1 MGRPSPLARSVDL
14 DPFRNATDHQVAA
27 RFHVQ
32 YASALARLPAG
43 RQVFHGLP
51 FDLGPGP
58 AARRWILVDGA
69 TTIDLTGGGTASHV
83 VVAHLCDTWRDD
95 AGARP
100 HGLAVGHVVPVGE
113 PLARYTVVDR
123 AGRSWSRIIRRRF
136 EVNDGILGW
145 GSTAFASVAHIENEV
160 ADWRGPHSA
169 QGPGRY
175 ASAGHSGS
183 LTIMPGTYGANQTG
197 MSDFVPSPSD
207 DALLWLHAIELEAG
221 AEPVGLHLEPLA
233 EGRPGSDIIVGAVTL
248 YRGSANPLAR
258 GPRFQVRVEGLAGR
272 SPEVDLGTIIRT
284 LPAPAA
290 RPVTEDADAIVGWGT
305 SRRDPD
311 GHASAASLVDLAI
324 APDAVV
330 NVDGWSVPGRELLT
344 GTLVRD
350 PASRRSIEVLPAA
363 RVPVEVDIVD
373 RTTGQ
378 LVPGRVRFTAADGRY
393 LPPVG
398 HRDEVNPGFYE
409 DTGGDLVLGSS
420 TYAYVPGRFS
430 IELPV
435 GAVDVEVVGGFDRA
449 PHRARLEVDPST
461 GRFELPLDRTI
472 DLHAGRWVTA
482 DTHVHFLAPSTALLQ
497 AAAEDVDLVNLL
509 ATQWGDLFTNVTD
522 LPWGS
527 MADPSG
533 RRIVVVGTENR
544 QNMLGH
550 LALLGAHR
558 PVQPFASGGPPEG
571 RMAGQLTV
579 LLADWADRCRAA
591 GGLVV
596 AAHFPLPYA
605 EIAADIVAGKIDALE
620 TQALSP
626 GLDDPSVLEWYR
638 FLNLGYRLP
647 IVAGT
652 DKMSAEVP
660 IGAVRTYGHLLTDE
674 ALTFDAWAA
683 AVRAGRTFVT
693 SGPILEL
700 AVDGHEPGDVIR
712 LGSAGRLDVTARARA
727 AQPVIAELE
736 LIVNGRVVAATGAA
750 AGSTELS
757 LHETVEIA
765 AGSWIAARSRSRNEI
780 VSAFATSM
788 AAHTSPVYVEVEDR
802 PMVPPTDDVEV
813 VAQIIEGARTWVA
826 ELAAVA
832 GSDERARMVRFFDD
846 SLETFRRRTRAS
858 GPAGPGVG
866 FGRDLVD
873 PDGPAFEP
881 APLRG
886 EGQAE
891 RFQGVIRPGR
901 RRAALGERAEERVEL
916 EPVGDLEPVREVLVV
931 VALVAEAPRVGHV
944 RLLGCLDDDLAER
957 TRHLRPDVVAPG
969 GAARHLDHTQGA
981 VAEAEHRHGRV
992 DVATLVEPLVDQVA
1006 PPGRDL
1012 LDLTDEEPGEVEVVD
1027 AHVEERPAAVADEL
1041 GRRQVRVS

>member
-1 MGRPSPLARSVDL
+1 MGRPSSLATTVDL
-14 DPFRNATDHQVAA
+14 DPFRNATDRRVAA
-27 RFHVQ
+27 RFHAQ
-32 YASALARLPAG
+32 YGAALPRLPAG
-43 RQVFHGLP
+43 RHIFHGLP
-51 FDLGPGP
+51 FDLGPSSS
-58 AARRWILVDGA
+58 AERWILVDGP

-83 VVAHLCDTWRDD
+83 VIAHLCDTWRND

-100 HGLAVGHVVPVGE
+100 VGLAVGHVVPVGE
-113 PLARYTVVDR
+113 PLARYTVKDK

-136 EVNDGILGW
+136 EVNDGLLGW
-145 GSTAFASVAHIENEV
+145 GSTAFAAIGHLDNEV
-160 ADWRGPHSA
+160 VDWRGPHPA

-197 MSDFVPSPSD
+197 MSDLVPSPSD
-207 DALLWLHAIELEAG
+207 DALLWLHAIAIEPG
-221 AEPVGLHLEPLA
+221 AEPVSLDLEPLA
-233 EGRPGSDIIVGAVTL
+233 EGRPGSDVIVAGVTL
-248 YRGSANPLAR
+248 YRGSASPLAR
-258 GPRFQVRVEGLAGR
+258 GPRFQVRVEGLAGQ
-272 SPEVDLGTIIRT
+272 PLQVDLGTIIRT
-284 LPAPAA
+284 RPAPAT
-290 RPVTEDADAIVGWGT
+290 RQVPVAGEAIVGWGT
-305 SRRDPD
+305 SRDDPA
-311 GHASAASLVDLAI
+311 HRTSAAAFVDLAI
-324 APDAVV
+324 APDAVIQ
-330 NVDGWSVPGRELLT
+330 VDGWDVHGRELLK
-344 GTLVRD
+344 GILLHD
-350 PASRRSIEVLPAA
+350 PAGRRSIEMLAA
-363 RVPVEVDIVD
+363 PRVPVEVEIVD

-378 LVPGRVRFTAADGRY
+378 LVPGRVRFTAGDGRY

-398 HRDEVNPGFYE
+398 HRDEVNPGFFE

-420 TYAYVPGRFS
+420 AYAYVPGRFS

-461 GRFELPLDRTI
+461 DRLELPLDRTV

-497 AAAEDVDLVNLL
+497 AAAEDVDLVNVL

-544 QNMLGH
+544 QNVLGH

-620 TQALSP
+620 TQALAP
-626 GLDDPSVLEWYR
+626 GLDDPSMLEWYR
-638 FLNLGYRLP
+638 YLNLGYRLP
-647 IVAGT
+647 LVAGT
-652 DKMSAEVP
+652 DKMSAEIP

-674 ALTFDAWAA
+674 ALTFDSWAA

-712 LGSAGRLDVTARARA
+712 LGSGRRLEVAMRARA

-736 LIVNGRVVAATGAA
+736 LVVNGHVVAATGAA
-750 AGSTELS
+750 GSTELN
-757 LHETVEIA
+757 LRETVEIR

-788 AAHTSPVYVEVEDR
+788 AAHTSPVYVEVKDR
-802 PMVPPTDDVEV
+802 PMVPPADDMEV
-813 VAQIIEGARTWVA
+813 VAQVIEGARTWVA

-832 GSDERARMVRFFDD
+832 DSGERARMVRFFDD
-846 SLETFRRRTRAS
+846 SLETLRRRTSSR
-858 GPAGPGVG
+858 
-866 FGRDLVD
+866 
-873 PDGPAFEP
+873 EP
-881 APLRG
+881 TFPT
-886 EGQAE
+886 
-891 RFQGVIRPGR
+891 VTPR
-901 RRAALGERAEERVEL
+901 R
-916 EPVGDLEPVREVLVV
+916 
-931 VALVAEAPRVGHV
+931 
-944 RLLGCLDDDLAER
+944 
-957 TRHLRPDVVAPG
+957 
-969 GAARHLDHTQGA
+969 
-981 VAEAEHRHGRV
+981 
-992 DVATLVEPLVDQVA
+992 
-1006 PPGRDL
+1006 
-1012 LDLTDEEPGEVEVVD
+1012 
-1027 AHVEERPAAVADEL
+1027 
-1041 GRRQVRVS
+1041 

>member
-1 MGRPSPLARSVDL
+1 RR
-14 DPFRNATDHQVAA
+14 VAA
-27 RFHVQ
+27 RFHAQ
-32 YASALARLPAG
+32 YAAPLARLPAG
-43 RQVFHGLP
+43 QQVFLGLP
-51 FDLGPGP
+51 FDLGPG
-58 AARRWILVDGA
+58 AAAPRWIILDGPTSIA
-69 TTIDLTGGGTASHV
+69 LTGGGTASHV

-100 HGLAVGHVVPVGE
+100 TGLAVGHVVPVGE

-123 AGRSWSRIIRRRF
+123 AGQSWSRTIRRRF

-145 GSTAFASVAHIENEV
+145 GSTAFRAIGHIENEV
-160 ADWRGPHSA
+160 VDWRGPHPA

-175 ASAGHSGS
+175 TSAGQSGS

-197 MSDFVPSPSD
+197 MTDFVPSPSD
-207 DALLWLHAIELEAG
+207 DAFLWLHAIEIEAG
-221 AEPVGLHLEPLA
+221 AEPAGLLLEPLA
-233 EGRPGSDIIVGAVTL
+233 DGRPGSDVIVAAVTL

-258 GPRFQVRVEGLAGR
+258 GARIQVRVEGLAGR
-272 SPEVDLGTIIRT
+272 PPEVDLGTIIRT
-284 LPAPAA
+284 VPAPA
-290 RPVTEDADAIVGWGT
+290 PPGPEGGDTIVGWGT
-305 SRRDPD
+305 SRAEPD
-311 GHASAASLVDLAI
+311 GTASTAAIVDMAI

-330 NVDGWSVPGRELLT
+330 NLDGWEVPGWELLE
-344 GTLVRD
+344 GVPIRD
-350 PASRRSIEVLPAA
+350 PAGRRSIEVLPAA

-378 LVPGRVRFTAADGRY
+378 LVPGRVCFTAADGRY

-435 GAVDVEVVGGFDRA
+435 GGVDVEVVGGFDRA
-449 PHRARLEVDPST
+449 PHRTRLEIDQST

-527 MADPSG
+527 MGDPSG

-544 QNMLGH
+544 QNVLGH
-550 LALLGAHR
+550 LVLLGARR

-596 AAHFPLPYA
+596 GAHFPLPYA

-620 TQALSP
+620 TQALSA

-638 FLNLGYRLP
+638 FLNLDYRLP
-647 IVAGT
+647 LVAGT
-652 DKMSAEVP
+652 DKMSSEVP

-712 LGSAGRLDVTARARA
+712 LGSAGRLEVTARARA

-736 LIVNGRVVAATGAA
+736 LVVNGRVVAATGAA
-750 AGSTELS
+750 ASGATGATELS
-757 LHETVEIA
+757 LHETVEIG
-765 AGSWIAARSRSRNEI
+765 AGSWIAARSRSPNQI
-780 VSAFATSM
+780 MSAFTTSM
-788 AAHTSPVYVEVEDR
+788 AAHTSPVYVEVEDA
-802 PMVPPTDDVEV
+802 PMVPQPDDVEV
-813 VAQIIEGARTWVA
+813 VAQVIEGARTWVA
-826 ELAAVA
+826 ELAAVTDSA
-832 GSDERARMVRFFDD
+832 DRARMVRFFDA
-846 SLETFRRRTRAS
+846 SLETFRRRTRPS
-858 GPAGPGVG
+858 GPGGSG
-866 FGRDLVD
+866 
-873 PDGPAFEP
+873 
-881 APLRG
+881 LRS
-886 EGQAE
+886 
-891 RFQGVIRPGR
+891 RP
-901 RRAALGERAEERVEL
+901 
-916 EPVGDLEPVREVLVV
+916 
-931 VALVAEAPRVGHV
+931 
-944 RLLGCLDDDLAER
+944 
-957 TRHLRPDVVAPG
+957 
-969 GAARHLDHTQGA
+969 
-981 VAEAEHRHGRV
+981 
-992 DVATLVEPLVDQVA
+992 
-1006 PPGRDL
+1006 
-1012 LDLTDEEPGEVEVVD
+1012 
-1027 AHVEERPAAVADEL
+1027 
-1041 GRRQVRVS
+1041 

>member
-1 MGRPSPLARSVDL
+1 MGRPSPLARPVDL
-14 DPFRNATDHQVAA
+14 DRFRNATERQVAV
-27 RFHVQ
+27 RFQ
-32 YASALARLPAG
+32 AQTAAALAHLPSG
-43 RQVFHGLP
+43 QQVFHGLP
-51 FDLGPGP
+51 FELGPG
-58 AARRWILVDGA
+58 AAGRRWILLDGPTA
-69 TTIDLTGGGTASHV
+69 IDLAGCGSASHV

-95 AGARP
+95 AGSRP
-100 HGLAVGHVVPVGE
+100 IGLAVGHVVPVGE
-113 PLARYTVVDR
+113 PLARYTVVDK
-123 AGRSWSRIIRRRF
+123 AGREWQRTIRRRF

-145 GSTAFASVAHIENEV
+145 GSTAFAALPHVENEV
-160 ADWRGPHSA
+160 ADWRGPHPV

-175 ASAGHSGS
+175 APAGHSGS

-197 MSDFVPSPSD
+197 VSDFVPSPSD
-207 DALLWLHAIELEAG
+207 DALLWLHAIEIEAG
-221 AEPVGLHLEPLA
+221 AEPVSLLLEPLA
-233 EGRPGSDIIVGAVTL
+233 GGRPGSDVIVAAVTMFH
-248 YRGSANPLAR
+248 GSASPLRRGAR
-258 GPRFQVRVEGLAGR
+258 FHVRVEGLAGR

-284 LPAPAA
+284 RPAPATHPEPA
-290 RPVTEDADAIVGWGT
+290 GGDAIAGWGT
-305 SRRDPD
+305 PRQDPD
-311 GHASAASLVDLAI
+311 GSASGAALVEMAI
-324 APDAVV
+324 APDAIVDI
-330 NVDGWSVPGRELLT
+330 DGWSVHARDLLNE
-344 GTLVRD
+344 GVVRD
-350 PASRRSIEVLPAA
+350 PAGRRSVEVLPVA
-363 RVPVEVDIVD
+363 RVPVEVQIVD

-378 LVPGRVRFTAADGRY
+378 PVPGRVRFTAVDGRY

-449 PHRARLEVDPST
+449 PYRARLEVETST
-461 GRFELPLDRTI
+461 SRLELPLDRTI

-533 RRIVVVGTENR
+533 RRLVVVGTENR

-712 LGSAGRLDVTARARA
+712 LGSDGGRLEVSARARA

-736 LIVNGRVVAATGAA
+736 LIVNGRVVAATGTA

-757 LHETVEIA
+757 LHETVGIS

-780 VSAFATSM
+780 MSAFTSSM
-788 AAHTSPVYVEVEDR
+788 AAHTSPVYVEVQDR
-802 PMVPPTDDVEV
+802 PMVPIADDVEV
-813 VAQIIEGARTWVA
+813 VEQIIEGARTWVA

-832 GSDERARMVRFFDD
+832 GSDERARMVRFFDA
-846 SLETFRRRTRAS
+846 SLETFRRRNPLLGSR
-858 GPAGPGVG
+858 
-866 FGRDLVD
+866 
-873 PDGPAFEP
+873 P
-881 APLRG
+881 AP
-886 EGQAE
+886 
-891 RFQGVIRPGR
+891 P
-901 RRAALGERAEERVEL
+901 
-916 EPVGDLEPVREVLVV
+916 
-931 VALVAEAPRVGHV
+931 
-944 RLLGCLDDDLAER
+944 
-957 TRHLRPDVVAPG
+957 
-969 GAARHLDHTQGA
+969 
-981 VAEAEHRHGRV
+981 
-992 DVATLVEPLVDQVA
+992 
-1006 PPGRDL
+1006 
-1012 LDLTDEEPGEVEVVD
+1012 
-1027 AHVEERPAAVADEL
+1027 
-1041 GRRQVRVS
+1041 